1 MQAME
6 LYDLIHHEPFQ
17 PLRLVMK
24 DGRTFEIR
32 FPRLAVVSHNYLF
45 LGIPMPSDPDP
56 ILPISE
62 YVERLPQVQIDRV
75 ESLNTAATSSIP

>member
-1 MQAME
+1 ME
-6 LYDLIHHEPFQ
+6 LYDLIHREPFQ

-24 DGRTFEIR
+24 DGRTFDIR
-32 FPRLAVVSHNYLF
+32 YPRLAIVSHNYLF
-45 LGIPMPSDPDP
+45 LGIPLPGDPDP

-75 ESLNTAATSSIP
+75 ESLSTAATPSIP

>member
-32 FPRLAVVSHNYLF
+32 FPRLAIVSHNYLF
-45 LGIPMPSDPDP
+45 LGIPLPGDTDPV
-56 ILPISE
+56 LPISE
-62 YVERLPQVQIDRV
+62 FFEKLPQAGMDRV
-75 ESLNTAATSSIP
+75 ESLGAA